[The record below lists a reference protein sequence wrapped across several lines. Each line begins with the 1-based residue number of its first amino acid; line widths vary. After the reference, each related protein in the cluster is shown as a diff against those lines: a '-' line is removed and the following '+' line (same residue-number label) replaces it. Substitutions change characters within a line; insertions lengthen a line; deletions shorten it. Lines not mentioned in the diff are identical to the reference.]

1 MQFDCQAFFRLLENL
16 PALVATDPRQG
27 CIVRTQIIGSLL
39 HDMGQ
44 AVGRAWILPVYEN
57 ESFLAPLHDS
67 KGQLIK
73 LQENGQGAPQ
83 TIKWRFHCA
92 TVLLDQPEQ
101 PVIDFPL
108 FNSPVRLATW
118 ENLFVK
124 TQDRHTPKGQEPCG
138 LRVVSHVFADIPQ
151 RQVLRYN
158 PQADK
163 QNKLLPL
170 AHLAKRLTLSPHPR
184 APVDIRFVRQKGD
197 YKAHHGR

>member
-1 MQFDCQAFFRLLENL
+1 MDFDTSAFFKLLDNL
-16 PALVATDPRQG
+16 PALVETDPRQG

-44 AVGRAWILPVYEN
+44 AVGRAWILPVYET
-57 ESFLAPLHDS
+57 ESFLAPLYDT
-67 KGQLIK
+67 KGQLVK
-73 LQENGQGAPQ
+73 LQDADLGAPQ

-108 FNSPVRLATW
+108 FNSPVRLNSW
-118 ENLFVK
+118 EQLFVK
-124 TQDRHTPKGQEPCG
+124 TQERHTPKGQEFCG

-158 PQADK
+158 PQAEK

-170 AHLAKRLTLSPHPR
+170 PQLAKKLTLAPHQR
-184 APVDIRFVRQKGD
+184 AETAISFVRHKGD
-197 YKAHHGR
+197 YKAR